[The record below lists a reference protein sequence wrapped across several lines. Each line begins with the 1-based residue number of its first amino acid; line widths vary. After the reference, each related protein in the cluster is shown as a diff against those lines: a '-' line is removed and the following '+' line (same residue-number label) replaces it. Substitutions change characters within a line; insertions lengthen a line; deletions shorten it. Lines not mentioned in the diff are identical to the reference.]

1 MLWLLDLGIEWVV
14 WLKSGENIFFL
25 EYRLLR
31 FFVMYCK
38 DSRRSWWVGNM
49 CVRTLISYRSLS
61 LVLVSFLH
69 HYLKVLMIFTWLC
82 IIFPYPWLLC
92 IERSCVGR
100 SGLIM
105 SLWEFFLFSFGKSL
119 WSIWFGLV
127 SQVDNWFLVL
137 LLLSYSNRK
146 FIVLCGRFH
155 GGMHILRVSIIS

>member
-25 EYRLLR
+25 EYRFLR

-38 DSRRSWWVGNM
+38 DSKRSWWVGNM

-69 HYLKVLMIFTWLC
+69 HYLKVIMIFTWLC
-82 IIFPYPWLLC
+82 IIFPYSWLLC

-100 SGLIM
+100 G
-105 SLWEFFLFSFGKSL
+105 SLWACENFSSSVLGNLCGVFDL
-119 WSIWFGLV
+119 VWFHRLII
-127 SQVDNWFLVL
+127 DFWFCCSCLIQIGN
-137 LLLSYSNRK
+137 LSYCVDDFMVECIFS
-146 FIVLCGRFH
+146 GYP
-155 GGMHILRVSIIS
+155 